1 MAIHLERRRSAIEA
15 KMKKEGINQTSNI
28 YTLMDVTRVFGVH
41 HHAVQLWIKKGLLH
55 GRYAPLHRGR
65 NRVWRFADGDIRNF
79 IHDREPTAKW
89 HWRASTSGMDEPTP
103 RPIQLDK
110 LVKGVEAYSDA
121 ADLSR
126 NMTQM
131 NYPRQNKV
139 VGIVDFVRTFCYD
152 VAKDIATKLS
162 PSDRARVIRWSN
174 EQVSRLATLPPGAAM
189 PNDILVASM
198 ILRQILPGAKDVDL

>member
-1 MAIHLERRRSAIEA
+1 MVDTHRSIGDET
-15 KMKKEGINQTSNI
+15 ESGDSPTGTSETSSTTESLQQSGTGEQCPEDTGEN
-28 YTLMDVTRVFGVH
+28 T
-41 HHAVQLWIKKGLLH
+41 
-55 GRYAPLHRGR
+55 P
-65 NRVWRFADGDIRNF
+65 
-79 IHDREPTAKW
+79 
-89 HWRASTSGMDEPTP
+89 STSGMDEPTP
-103 RPIQLDK
+103 RPMQLDK